1 MKRVFGY
8 LRVSGKGQLDGD
20 GFDRQRET
28 IEKFCATKGFFIPA
42 GGWFE
47 EKAVSGTVEHG
58 DRPAFT
64 EMLSRMGPGTADTFI
79 VERADRL
86 ARDLMVSELL
96 IEEARKSNV
105 VIFEA
110 ASDTCL
116 TNSDDPTRVMIRQ
129 MLGVLA
135 QWEKN
140 NLVRKLRAARE
151 RIRLDKGKCEGRKSW
166 EDESPENLKLASKIV
181 TWIEVG
187 VQGYQEG
194 PRKNTFAGIARYLT
208 NQNLPSPGGL
218 DKKWSRS
225 NVFDVYHRMIEKS
238 QRPKPNPNGCDKRLL
253 PTGFGDLIMPQ
264 S

>member
-20 GFDRQRET
+20 GFDRQRDCILKYCE
-28 IEKFCATKGFFIPA
+28 TKGFHVIRF
-42 GGWFE
+42 FT

-64 EMLSRMGPGTADTFI
+64 EMLSLMGPGTSDTII

-96 IEEARKSNV
+96 FEEARKSAV

-116 TNSDDPTRVMIRQ
+116 TNSDDPTRIMIRQ

-135 QWEKN
+135 QWEKS
-140 NLVRKLRAARE
+140 NLVRKLRAARD
-151 RIRLDKGKCEGRKSW
+151 RIRRKKGKCEGRASW
-166 EDESPENLKLASKIV
+166 EELSPANRKVAGMIV
-181 TWIEVG
+181 TWIEIGVDEVVG
-187 VQGYQEG
+187 EVG
-194 PRKNTFAGIARYLT
+194 PRKNSFADIARYLSY
-208 NQNLPSPGGL
+208 QRVPSPGGL

-225 NVFDVYHRMIEKS
+225 NVFDVYNRMIEKS
-238 QRPKPNPNGCDKRLL
+238 RIPKH
-253 PTGFGDLIMPQ
+253 PTGGDARLVPLGLAELVVPQ
-264 S
+264 P